1 MWTAIGDTL
10 PLAIGLALSPF
21 AIVTGVVL
29 LLGSLGRVKTAMF
42 GLGWFAAILTIA
54 AIAFWVVEAA
64 EEVSDEYTSGG
75 VDIVQLGFAAL
86 FLVLA
91 GVSWT
96 NRPKGGDA
104 ASDGA
109 GTADSEPAKSKLLD
123 RLDGLS
129 VPGALGVGLAQGFIV
144 IKNIPLALGA
154 GARFGEAG
162 LHGSEAIAALILF
175 AFIASLGVVVPLV
188 VALIGGPRLGVRLRS
203 LRTWLEANMSSI
215 TIVVLLVLGG
225 YFLGQGL
232 GILD

>member
-1 MWTAIGDTL
+1 MPFGW
-10 PLAIGLALSPF
+10 GLCSQ
-21 AIVTGVVL
+21 VTDLCVDE
-29 LLGSLGRVKTAMF
+29 LGSPLDDP
-42 GLGWFAAILTIA
+42 
-54 AIAFWVVEAA
+54 
-64 EEVSDEYTSGG
+64 EEGVDDRRGGAQDDQGGEHAGG
-75 VDIVQLGFAAL
+75 VDLVQLGFAAL

-96 NRPKGGDA
+96 KRPKGGDA
-104 ASDGA
+104 ARDGA
-109 GTADSEPAKSKLLD
+109 ATADSEPAKSKLLD

-129 VPGALGVGLAQGFIV
+129 VLGALGVGLAQGFVV

-188 VALIGGPRLGVRLRS
+188 VALIGGPRLEVRLRS

>member
-1 MWTAIGDTL
+1 MWTAIGEAL

-21 AIVTGVVL
+21 AIVTGIVL
-29 LLGSLGRVKTAMF
+29 LLGSLGRLKTAVF

-54 AIAFWVVEAA
+54 ALAFWVVEAA
-64 EEVSDEYTSGG
+64 EEVSDAYTSGG
-75 VDIVQLGFAAL
+75 VVIVQLVFAAL

-96 NRPKGGDA
+96 KRPKGGDA
-104 ASDGA
+104 ASDGVA
-109 GTADSEPAKSKLLD
+109 TADAQAAKPKLLD

-129 VPGALGVGLAQGFIV
+129 VLGALGVGLAQGFLV
-144 IKNIPLALGA
+144 IKDIPLALGA

-162 LHGSEAIAALILF
+162 LHGSEAIAALVLF
-175 AFIASLGVVVPLV
+175 ALIASLGVVVPLV
-188 VALIGGPRLGVRLRS
+188 IALIGGPRLDARLRS
-203 LRTWLEANMSSI
+203 LRTWLEANMSPI

>member
-21 AIVTGVVL
+21 AIVTGIVL

-64 EEVSDEYTSGG
+64 EEVSDDYASGG
-75 VDIVQLGFAAL
+75 VDLVQLGFAAL

-96 NRPKGGDA
+96 KRPKGGDA
-104 ASDGA
+104 ARDGA
-109 GTADSEPAKSKLLD
+109 ATADSEPAKSKLLD

-129 VPGALGVGLAQGFIV
+129 VLGALGVGLAQGFVV

-188 VALIGGPRLGVRLRS
+188 VALIGGPRLEVRLRS